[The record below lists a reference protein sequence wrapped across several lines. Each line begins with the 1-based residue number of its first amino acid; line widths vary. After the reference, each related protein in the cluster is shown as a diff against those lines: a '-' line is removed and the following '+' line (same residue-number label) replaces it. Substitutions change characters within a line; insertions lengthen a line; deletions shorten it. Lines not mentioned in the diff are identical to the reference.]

1 MSALMDQVAELIA
14 RQRAQQTDTDRQ
26 ALAAAYKHQPEPFE
40 AEFAQLASDH
50 PEACGRTTISHHL
63 RVAMLLDAAIS
74 QGGEW
79 TTRRVQRFYR
89 AAGIPAPRQ
98 GTARRDLHALHMQG
112 YLALHEEDAGRRF
125 YTVNTRKDT
134 TA

>member
-1 MSALMDQVAELIA
+1 MSALMDQVAALIA
-14 RQRAQQTDTDRQ
+14 RQRAQQTDADRL
-26 ALAAAYKHQPEPFE
+26 ALAAAYQHQPEPFE
-40 AEFAQLASDH
+40 AEFAKLACDH
-50 PEACGRTTISHHL
+50 PEACGRTPVSHHQ
-63 RVAMLLDAAIS
+63 RVALLLDAVMA

-89 AAGIPAPRQ
+89 ATGIPAPLRA
-98 GTARRDLHALHMQG
+98 TARKDLHALHMQG
-112 YLALHEEDAGRRF
+112 HLVLHEEDAGRRF